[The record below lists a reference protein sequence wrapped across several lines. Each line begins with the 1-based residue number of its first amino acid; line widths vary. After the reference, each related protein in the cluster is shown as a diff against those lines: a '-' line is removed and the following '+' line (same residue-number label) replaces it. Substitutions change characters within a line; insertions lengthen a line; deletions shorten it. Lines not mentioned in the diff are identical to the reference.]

1 LPESVWAE
9 TSRGWD
15 GADSGN
21 MSGMSEQTPPPVS
34 TKKLSRT
41 RGAASG
47 ILLVLLGAWGA
58 LIPFIGPTFNFAY
71 TPDQAWKWTAARGW
85 YEVLP
90 GSVAFVAGLLLLL
103 GTSRASTVLG
113 AWLGIAAGAWFIV
126 GPAISTEI
134 TLGSIGRPVGDNA
147 GLRAA
152 EILAFFYGLGAII
165 LFLAASAF
173 GRLSVVTLR
182 DVKVAERREAARLE
196 AEEEARR
203 VEADNAAYRDAGRS
217 RFFDGDRD
225 ENDRESV
232 PANAGDGRDT
242 GYAPRG
248 GQTGGEPGY
257 YQGGYSDQNPAT
269 QQYGNAESTRQM
281 PPVDGSEGRTA
292 ETSPRPTTSGY
303 NSAPGYQQ
311 GEQDSQYSSPTYGRH
326 DPNFGQGAAPEDQS
340 TSQRPTPG
348 T

>member
-1 LPESVWAE
+1 
-9 TSRGWD
+9 
-15 GADSGN
+15 
-21 MSGMSEQTPPPVS
+21 MSEQTQPPVS

-58 LIPFIGPTFNFAY
+58 LIPFIGPSFNFAY
-71 TPDQAWKWTAARGW
+71 TPDQSWKWTAARGW

-90 GSVAFVAGLLLLL
+90 GSVTFVAGLLLLL
-103 GTSRASTVLG
+103 GTTRASTVLG
-113 AWLGIAAGAWFIV
+113 AWLGIAGGAWFVV

-203 VEADNAAYRDAGRS
+203 VEAENAGYRDGGRN
-217 RFFDGDRD
+217 RFFDESNGDTNDRD
-225 ENDRESV
+225 
-232 PANAGDGRDT
+232 NAGAETRDP
-242 GYAPRG
+242 GYQRG
-248 GQTGGEPGY
+248 GQPGAETGPGRY
-257 YQGGYSDQNPAT
+257 PGGGTDQDPAT

-281 PPVDGSEGRTA
+281 PPVEGDEGRGGS
-292 ETSPRPTTSGY
+292 SPRPTTSGY
-303 NSAPGYQQ
+303 SSALGRPD
-311 GEQDSQYSSPTYGRH
+311 GEQADQYSSQYSSPTYGRH
-326 DPNFGQGAAPEDQS
+326 DPNYGRGAPQDYS
-340 TSQRPTPG
+340 PTQRPTPG
-348 T
+348 G